1 MKAKTQKK
9 HKNLGLL
16 LCAAT
21 VMGVLLSG
29 TVSAMYL
36 SGTDWSS
43 GNSNTTDK
51 NGTVKGEHFGGCA
64 PPAKNET
71 ASQASVNETM
81 KHCEKGHPKGHRQ
94 DCKGGHD
101 QPLPSDF
108 TYVVIIPEVLSLTVN
123 GTHQFTAQAYD
134 LNGTAL
140 SGLVYN
146 WSMEMPLR
154 HHGPQQAK
162 NGTQS
167 DVGVIDQKG
176 LFAATGV
183 GTVYVT
189 ATTVYNGHNI
199 VGHAM
204 VQVKEG

>member
-1 MKAKTQKK
+1 MSTKNQKK
-9 HKNLGLL
+9 RKNLGLL

-21 VMGVLLSG
+21 VVGILLSG
-29 TVSAMYL
+29 TVSAMYM
-36 SGTDWSS
+36 SGDGWKGSS
-43 GNSNTTDK
+43 SNTNDTA
-51 NGTVKGEHFGGCA
+51 KGEHSGGCA
-64 PPAKNET
+64 PPSLNGT
-71 ASQASVNETM
+71 APQVPANGTT
-81 KHCEKGHPKGHRQ
+81 KHCEKGHPREHRHDCMGH
-94 DCKGGHD
+94 HD
-101 QPLPSDF
+101 QPLPSNF
-108 TYVVIIPEVLSLTVN
+108 TYVVIAPEVLGLTAN
-123 GTHQFTAQAYD
+123 ATHQFTVQAYD

-146 WSMEMPLR
+146 WGLGMPMK
-154 HHGPQQAK
+154 HHGPEQTE

-167 DVGVIDQKG
+167 NVGVIDQNG
-176 LFAATGV
+176 LFTATGA